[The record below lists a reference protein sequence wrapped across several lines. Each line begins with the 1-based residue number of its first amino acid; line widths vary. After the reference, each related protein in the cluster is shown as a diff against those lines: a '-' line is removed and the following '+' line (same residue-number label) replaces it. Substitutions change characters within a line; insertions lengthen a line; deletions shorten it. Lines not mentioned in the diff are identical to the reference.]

1 MRGFDLDMEKELL
14 KEIDQLFNFFDK
26 NNDNSITLEEL
37 IVAFRSV
44 NQNISI
50 NEAKEM
56 MRMADK
62 DNS

>member
-1 MRGFDLDMEKELL
+1 MRGFDLDLEKDMI

-44 NQNISI
+44 N
-50 NEAKEM
+50 
-56 MRMADK
+56 
-62 DNS
+62 